1 MDRMTSLIPGH
12 NPPHVTI
19 AACTSSG
26 AKYTFSLGPARTTHC
41 GVNVQL
47 DVFSYEDEEE
57 DTPSSASVGNSH
69 VESGDNDV
77 ANANECKTTRSPGS
91 TKNFTFD
98 FLSLRKYLLVV
109 VLLCLGKHVF
119 ECGAQKEVCNG
130 FKGFSPLY
138 MFIR

>member
-1 MDRMTSLIPGH
+1 MTSLIPGH

-19 AACTSSG
+19 AAWTSSG

-47 DVFSYEDEEE
+47 DELSYEE
-57 DTPSSASVGNSH
+57 DVPSSASVGTSH
-69 VESGDNDV
+69 VESGDSDV
-77 ANANECKTTRSPGS
+77 ANASECNITRSPGS

-98 FLSLRKYLLVV
+98 FLSVRKYLLVF
-109 VLLCLGKHVF
+109 LFLGKHVF
-119 ECGAQKEVCNG
+119 ECGAQKEVCSG

-138 MFIR
+138 MFIK